1 MIDLNYLNTFIDN
14 ALKEDIGNGDHT
26 SLACI
31 PSMSEGKAQ
40 LIIKEKGILA
50 GVEVALQVFRRF
62 DTFLK
67 INVFIEDGAKVFPG
81 DIVFT
86 VEGRIISILQC
97 ERLVLNIM
105 QHLSG
110 IATQTNLYVERLAG
124 TPAKLLDTRKTTPGM
139 RLLDKE
145 AVRLGGGN
153 NHRIGLFDMVLIKD
167 NHIDYAGGIETA
179 INAVNKYLNKRGKM
193 LKIEIEA
200 RNLDEVERIVK
211 HSGVHSILFDNFNI
225 EETRKA
231 VEMVSG
237 HYETESS
244 GNITLDNIRD
254 YALCGVD
261 YISVG
266 ALTHHVKSLDM
277 SLKAVENQK
286 TNIKNE

>member
-1 MIDLNYLNTFIDN
+1 MIDFNYLNTFIDN
-14 ALKEDIGNGDHT
+14 ALKEDIGDGDHT

-31 PSMSEGKAQ
+31 PSMNEGKAQ

-50 GVEVALQVFRRF
+50 GVEVALHVFHRF

-67 INVFIEDGAKVFPG
+67 TNVFIEDGVKVFPG

-105 QHLSG
+105 QHMSG
-110 IATQTNLYVERLAG
+110 IATQTNRYVERLAG
-124 TPAKLLDTRKTTPGM
+124 TSAKLLDTRKTTPGM

-145 AVRLGGGN
+145 AVRIGGGS
-153 NHRIGLFDMVLIKD
+153 NHRIGLFDMVMIKD
-167 NHIDYAGGIETA
+167 NHIDYAGGIEKA
-179 INAVNKYLNKRGKM
+179 IDAVNKYLDKRGKM

-200 RNLDEVERIVK
+200 RSLDDVERIVK
-211 HSGVHSILFDNFNI
+211 HSGVHRIMFDNFNI
-225 EETRKA
+225 EDTRKA
-231 VEMVSG
+231 VEMVG
-237 HYETESS
+237 EHHETESS

-254 YALCGVD
+254 YALCEVD

-286 TNIKNE
+286 IKNE

>member
-1 MIDLNYLNTFIDN
+1 MINLDYLNTFIDS
-14 ALKEDIGNGDHT
+14 ALYEDIGDGDHT

-31 PSMSEGKAQ
+31 PPANEGKAR
-40 LIIKEKGILA
+40 LIIKEKGVLA
-50 GVEVALQVFRRF
+50 GVEVAQLVFRRF
-62 DTFLK
+62 DPSLK
-67 INVFIEDGAKVFPG
+67 TTVSLNDGAKVLPG
-81 DIVFT
+81 DVVFT
-86 VEGRIISILQC
+86 VEGKIISILQC

-105 QHLSG
+105 QHMSG

-145 AVRLGGGN
+145 AVRIGGGN
-153 NHRIGLFDMVLIKD
+153 NHRIGLFDMIMIKD
-167 NHIDYAGGIETA
+167 NHIDYAGGIEKA
-179 INAVNKYLNKRGKM
+179 IDTVNQYLQEHGKM

-211 HSGVHSILFDNFNI
+211 HNRIHRIMFDNFDMEN
-225 EETRKA
+225 TLKA
-231 VEMVSG
+231 VEIVDRQ
-237 HYETESS
+237 YETESS

-266 ALTHHVKSLDM
+266 ELTHHIKGLDM
-277 SLKAVENQK
+277 SLKAIEN
-286 TNIKNE
+286 